1 MAAAEGDTLTFA
13 LRLDG
18 TYEAVA
24 VALREEGAGVVLD
37 WTGTDDDARVRA
49 QLGRMLGLDQD
60 GEAWAA
66 LGAREPRVGA
76 LQAEFPG
83 FFTAAKASPY
93 DAAVWAILMPRTSMK
108 QAARLKI
115 AMARALGDA
124 VSFRGTTHHVFPSP
138 RVLAEVA
145 RFEGVS
151 DEKMER
157 LRGVARAALGGRR
170 DAQRLRAM
178 PEQAALA
185 ELQTLRGIG
194 PWAASHVL
202 YRGAALVDGLP
213 TAEPRVLHG
222 FADAYG
228 VATPSAETFARVAE
242 RWRPFRMWVCV
253 LLARHLGRIGGW
265 NAPGLAEER
274 AAAGR
279 KLARGSRRRATRT
292 AAATA

>member
-13 LRLDG
+13 FRLDG
-18 TYEAVA
+18 TYEAVV
-24 VALREEGAGVVLD
+24 VALREEGAGIVLE
-37 WTGTDDDARVRA
+37 WTGTDDAVRVRA
-49 QLGRMLGLDQD
+49 QIARMLGLEQD

-66 LGAREPRVGA
+66 LGASDPRVGA

-108 QAARLKI
+108 HAARLKI

-124 VSFRGTTHHVFPSP
+124 VSVRGTTHRVFPSP

-145 RFEGVS
+145 RFEGVP

-157 LRGVARAALGGRR
+157 LRGVARAALDGRLE
-170 DAQRLRAM
+170 AQRLRAM
-178 PEQAALA
+178 PERAALA

-213 TAEPRVLHG
+213 IAEPRVLHG

-242 RWRPFRMWVCV
+242 GWRPFRMWVCV

-265 NAPGLAEER
+265 NAPGLARER
-274 AAAGR
+274 AAMGRRMAAGP
-279 KLARGSRRRATRT
+279 RRRQRSAQP
-292 AAATA
+292 